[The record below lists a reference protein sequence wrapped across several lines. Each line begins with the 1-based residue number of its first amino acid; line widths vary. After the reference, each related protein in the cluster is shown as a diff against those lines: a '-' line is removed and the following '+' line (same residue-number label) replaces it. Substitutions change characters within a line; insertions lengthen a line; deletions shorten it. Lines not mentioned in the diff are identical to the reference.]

1 MLWKIVGFRFLR
13 SLPNVGQIWIMW
25 GSGGSFDIRD
35 LGINI
40 VMLLFDDEDD
50 LKRVLK

>member
-1 MLWKIVGFRFLR
+1 MEAITRTLKI
-13 SLPNVGQIWIMW
+13 IW

-35 LGINI
+35 LGNNI

-50 LKRVLK
+50 LKRILM